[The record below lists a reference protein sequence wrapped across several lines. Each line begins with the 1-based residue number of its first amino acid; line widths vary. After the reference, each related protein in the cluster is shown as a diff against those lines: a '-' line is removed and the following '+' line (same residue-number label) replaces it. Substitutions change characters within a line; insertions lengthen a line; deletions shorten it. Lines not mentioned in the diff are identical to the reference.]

1 MNVQIPWDKFY
12 VVRISCKMKVVE
24 VLIKKKIWTVQI
36 GVSSEKNNINQTAD
50 QNVLRFLLQKERLK
64 KLYLMVKNVV
74 AAIEFFLHN
83 IFVTALVAASA
94 FLTTYNILYT
104 VLFAEA
110 LGEDM
115 EFLTSYTVFAEALV

>member
-1 MNVQIPWDKFY
+1 
-12 VVRISCKMKVVE
+12 MKVVE